1 MLELRQ
7 HHPLS
12 ILLNVAGLARSTFY
26 YQQKVLLAGD
36 RYAALK
42 QRIRAIYESHRGRY
56 GYRRITAVIRQAG

>member
-7 HHPLS
+7 DHALA
-12 ILLNVAGLARSTFY
+12 ILLDVAGLARSTFY
-26 YQQKVLLAGD
+26 YQQKVRQAGD

-42 QRIRAIYESHRGRY
+42 QRIQAIYASHRGRY